1 MKCSASSRV
10 RVDLAD
16 SFLARERLSRLEGLV
31 LFFVCI
37 LKVFIYDMRKL
48 ETMYS
53 ILSITALGALL
64 PGFICTSEPGSTSGF
79 PLVLPTGKRP
89 QHPCAYFHLKNL
101 KRNGSFPVALEKF
114 CLRASYGSYLAP
126 VMASLNHC
134 KDGTSVSGCGA

>member
-1 MKCSASSRV
+1 MGECPAPWAKAILRLKCSASSRV

-31 LFFVCI
+31 QFFVCI

-64 PGFICTSEPGSTSGF
+64 PGVICTSKPGSTSGF
-79 PLVLPTGKRP
+79 PVGSPHRKDTSAPLRRFSP
-89 QHPCAYFHLKNL
+89 QEPEA
-101 KRNGSFPVALEKF
+101 
-114 CLRASYGSYLAP
+114 
-126 VMASLNHC
+126 
-134 KDGTSVSGCGA
+134 D